1 MSARGFSFV
10 KPKIKVGS
18 LKDRRD
24 DFEKLV
30 KGSDRGIATGQ
41 ASSGIVLSPE
51 AKAEIKKGVATTLK
65 KTSKLRDEIDEIKG
79 TKKEYK
85 AKGGRVVKREGGGLG
100 AQSVKYG
107 LDNNYA
113 ITAADPKA
121 KFIAKNKKK
130 IKKFDSPMAKAVK
143 KKDKKK
149 VIV

>member
-30 KGSDRGIATGQ
+30 KHSDRGMATGQ
-41 ASSGIVLSPE
+41 ASSGVVLSPE

-85 AKGGRVVKREGGGLG
+85 AKGGRVGKRQGGGLG